1 MFEDVDL
8 NISFPN
14 LTLLS
19 IDFWTND
26 PFLLPFLLPDLSECE
41 HLQELS
47 LAGIKNQLISF
58 QSRLE
63 DKVLYR
69 K

>member
-19 IDFWTND
+19 IDLWTGNED
-26 PFLLPFLLPDLSECE
+26 PFLLPDLSGCE

-47 LAGIKNQLISF
+47 LIMGFNYQLLSF

-63 DKVLYR
+63 DKVTR